1 MPKRRRPKK
10 RYKRLVE
17 RAAGERIG
25 RLKLMARKL
34 LTELE
39 VIDASGVSTTRGK
52 IDFYEEVKRFETE
65 LIVQALTHSRGH
77 QLRAAELLNMNPSTL
92 NAKIKQYN
100 IEVNAFSRSDGAQS
114 VQSSRSK
121 LRILR

>member
-1 MPKRRRPKK
+1 MPKRRRPKT

-65 LIVQALTHSRGH
+65 LIVQALTHSGGH